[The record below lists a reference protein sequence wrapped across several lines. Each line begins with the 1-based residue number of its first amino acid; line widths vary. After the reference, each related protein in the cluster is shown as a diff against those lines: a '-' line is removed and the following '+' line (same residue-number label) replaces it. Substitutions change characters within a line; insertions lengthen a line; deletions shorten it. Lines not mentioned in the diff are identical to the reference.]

1 MKDITIYIG
10 YDSANYGQQL
20 AHDVCKKSIQ
30 KYNPDIKIVT
40 LIKKDLEESGDFL
53 REQKDGSTE
62 FTYTRFL
69 APHLN
74 GFEGYAIFC
83 DSDFLWQCDP
93 AETIQYLEE
102 GQAVACV
109 KHEYVD
115 CHGKEK
121 MDGQKQEW
129 YPRKNWSSLIV
140 FDCEHPSCKKLTK
153 ESVAT
158 ESPAWLHRMTWADDN
173 EIGSIPLAYNYLVD
187 YYDLP
192 VEEIKA
198 FHFTDGGPWH
208 ALYQDVQYGDLW
220 LDYLTVGEY
229 GKLQE
234 SLKLEV

>member
-1 MKDITIYIG
+1 MKDITVYIG

-30 KYNPDIKIVT
+30 KYNPDINIVT
-40 LIKKDLEESGDFL
+40 LVKKDLEESGDFL

-69 APHLN
+69 APHLS
-74 GFEGYAIFC
+74 GFQGYAIFC

-93 AETIQYLEE
+93 AETIQYIEE

-140 FDCEHPSCKKLTK
+140 FDCSHPSCKKLTK
-153 ESVAT
+153 EAVAT
-158 ESPAWLHRMTWADDN
+158 ESPAWLHRMTWADDS

-234 SLKLEV
+234 SLKLEA